1 MCGICGYISK
11 REKPDLDAMTNVMIH
26 RGPDDRGIYLKIFD
40 EINIGLGHRRLSIID
55 LSSAGHQ
62 PMANE
67 DETIWIVFNGEI
79 YNFLEIKPVLI
90 DLGHIFKSNSDT
102 EVIIHAYEEWGEK
115 CLEKFNGIFS
125 FAIWDEK
132 KKKLFVARDRL
143 GVKPLYYFCDSD
155 SFVFASEIKS
165 ILISKLVEAEV
176 NVEAIPYYLTFLW
189 VPGPQTMFK
198 NIFKLLPGHYL
209 VRQDNKIEI
218 KQYWDIQSIK
228 QLSSSEGEIG
238 QRLLGLLRQTIKKE
252 LVSDVPLGSFLGGGI
267 DSSIITTLMTEVQI
281 KPVNTFTIN
290 FSPNNKKVEG
300 LPLDVT
306 YSRILKQQLKGK
318 LNYQEIFIQPDFV
331 DLLPKAI
338 WHTEEP
344 IADPA
349 IILTYLI
356 CRAAKDNG
364 ITVMLSGMGGDEVFA
379 GYNRHIAQKLLYYCD
394 KLRLRFALVGLK
406 KIVNRTPILNNWPFT
421 AALRY
426 LKKIAKHF
434 DLPPDQ
440 RYVGISSWLSKKECL
455 NLLSDK
461 IKRQIH
467 QQNWQDIHLEFYNKH
482 NFDYLDR
489 ALYTDLKTFLVD
501 LNLTYTDKMS
511 MAASVEARVPL
522 INPALV
528 EFAFQIPSKL
538 KLRHWTTKGILKKI
552 FQNILPKKII
562 KRGKVGFGAPI
573 RSWFNDLQSVIQKN
587 LSPEMLKKQGY
598 FDPKAVQLFLQKNAQ
613 GREDYNYQIWA
624 LLTFSLW
631 HQIFIDKTMTIQPDK
646 TNIVKT

>member
-11 REKPDLDAMTNVMIH
+11 EKKLNLDAMTDMMIH
-26 RGPDDRGIYLKIFD
+26 RGPDDRGTYLKDFD

-67 DETIWIVFNGEI
+67 DETIWIIFNGEI

-115 CLEKFNGIFS
+115 CLEKFNGIFA

-143 GVKPLYYFCDSD
+143 GVKPLYYFSD
-155 SFVFASEIKS
+155 RDNFVFASEIKS
-165 ILISKLVEAEV
+165 ILKSNLIKAEV
-176 NVEAIPYYLTFLW
+176 NIGAIPYYLTFLW

-198 NIFKLLPGHYL
+198 NIFKLLPGYYL
-209 VRQDNKIEI
+209 VWQDNKIEI
-218 KQYWDIQSIK
+218 KQYWDIQSVK
-228 QLSSSEGEIG
+228 QFSSSEKEIG
-238 QRLLGLLRQTIKKE
+238 QQLLSILRQIIKRE
-252 LVSDVPLGSFLGGGI
+252 LVSDVPLGSFLSGGI
-267 DSSIITTLMTEVQI
+267 DSSIITTLMTEAQS
-281 KPVNTFTIN
+281 KSVNAFTIN
-290 FSPNNKKVEG
+290 FSSNNKKVEG
-300 LPLDVT
+300 LPLDIT
-306 YSRILKQQLKGK
+306 YSRILKQQLKEK
-318 LNYQEIFIQPDFV
+318 LNYQEIFIRPDFV

-338 WHTEEP
+338 WHMEEP

-349 IILTYLI
+349 AITAYLI

-379 GYNRHIAQKLLYYCD
+379 GYNRHIVQKLLYYCD
-394 KLRLRFALVGLK
+394 KLRLRFALAGLK
-406 KIVNRTPILNNWPFT
+406 KIVNQIPILNNRPFT

-434 DLPPDQ
+434 NLPADR
-440 RYVGISSWLSKKECL
+440 RYVGISSWLSKEECL
-455 NLLSDK
+455 NLLNDK
-461 IKRQIH
+461 TKEQVHR
-467 QQNWQDIHLEFYNKH
+467 QNWQDIHLEFYNKR

-489 ALYTDLKTFLVD
+489 ALYTDLKTFLPD

-511 MAASVEARVPL
+511 MAASVETRVPL
-522 INPALV
+522 VNPELV

-538 KLRHWTTKGILKKI
+538 KLRHWTTKDVLKKA
-552 FQNILPKKII
+552 FQNILPEEVL
-562 KRGKVGFGAPI
+562 KRSKVGFGAPI
-573 RSWFNDLQSVIQKN
+573 RSWFKDLQNIIQKN
-587 LSPEMLKKQGY
+587 LSPEMIEKQGY
-598 FDPKAVQLFLQKNAQ
+598 FDSKTIQMFLQKNAQ
-613 GREDYNYQIWA
+613 GKEDYNYQIWA

-646 TNIVKT
+646 ETT